1 MIASERNGDEIMT
14 ETTTAKAAPKAR
26 ATKSAK
32 AAPAAA
38 AFPNMEAFSMP
49 NMEAFS
55 VPNMEVP
62 AAFREA
68 TEKGIENAREAYAK
82 IKTAAEDATD
92 LMEDTFETSRQG
104 VVEFNHKAVDAA
116 KANTDAAFS
125 FMKDLMAA
133 KSVAEAIELQSSYAR
148 EQFDALSA
156 QTKDMQ
162 EFATKLSTDV
172 TAPVK
177 EAVEKTFKDIKVN

>member
-1 MIASERNGDEIMT
+1 MT
-14 ETTTAKAAPKAR
+14 ETTAKAAPKAR
-26 ATKSAK
+26 TTKTAK

-38 AFPNMEAFSMP
+38 SFPNFEAFSM
-49 NMEAFS
+49 
-55 VPNMEVP
+55 PNMEVP

-68 TEKGIENAREAYAK
+68 TQKGVESAREAYAK

-116 KANTDAAFS
+116 KANADAAFS

-133 KSVAEAIELQSSYAR
+133 KSVAEAIELQSTFAR
-148 EQFDALSA
+148 QQFDTLSA
-156 QTKDMQ
+156 QTKEMQ
-162 EFATKLSTDV
+162 ELATKLGTDV
-172 TAPVK
+172 SAPVK
-177 EAVEKTFKDIKVN
+177 EAVEKSIKDLKVN

>member
-1 MIASERNGDEIMT
+1 MT
-14 ETTTAKAAPKAR
+14 ETTAKAAPKTR
-26 ATKSAK
+26 ATKTAK

-38 AFPNMEAFSMP
+38 SFPNFEAFSM
-49 NMEAFS
+49 
-55 VPNMEVP
+55 PNMEVP

-68 TEKGIENAREAYAK
+68 TEKGVENAREAYAK

-116 KANTDAAFS
+116 KANADAAFS

-148 EQFDALSA
+148 EQFDALST

>member
-1 MIASERNGDEIMT
+1 MT
-14 ETTTAKAAPKAR
+14 ETTAKAAPKAR
-26 ATKSAK
+26 ATKTAK

-38 AFPNMEAFSMP
+38 AFPNMEAFTMP

-68 TEKGIENAREAYAK
+68 TEKGIESAREAYAK

-116 KANTDAAFS
+116 KANADAAFS